1 MDTDLIE
8 VQLQRKKIRPTA
20 MRLLIYNILNEAKG
34 AISLTD
40 IETIFQ
46 TDRDLEIPVDRTTIY
61 RTIKTF
67 EKKGVAHVIEQGN
80 GVLKYALCQSNCEEN
95 HHRDQHLHFYCERCE
110 KTSCLRDQKIP
121 VVTLPSGYEIHDLN
135 FIAKGICDQCD

>member
-121 VVTLPSGYEIHDLN
+121 AITLPSGYEIRDLN
-135 FIAKGICDQCD
+135 FIAKGVCDQCN